1 MIGFFIFEDV
11 PSVDKPL
18 VLAHSALNTG
28 IQGMFYVRETDC
40 KDITGVQKGAEFF
53 GILDDNSGFGACLFI
68 KDLSVESNALLLQ
81 NNLHVEGDTA
91 IDGSLKVGGQITG
104 KSNVT
109 KLTLSAADVLT
120 LAKQVALH
128 PNPSP
133 SAVTLESVTI
143 EMQNG

>member
-1 MIGFFIFEDV
+1 MIGFFVFEDV

-18 VLAHSALNTG
+18 VLAHSALNEG

-40 KDITGVQKGAEFF
+40 KDITDVQKGAEFF

-68 KDLSVESNALLLQ
+68 KNLSVESNALLLQ
-81 NNLHVEGDTA
+81 HNLHVEGDAA
-91 IDGSLKVGGQITG
+91 IDGSLKVDGQITG

-133 SAVTLESVTI
+133 APVTLNSVTV
-143 EMQNG
+143 EMNNG